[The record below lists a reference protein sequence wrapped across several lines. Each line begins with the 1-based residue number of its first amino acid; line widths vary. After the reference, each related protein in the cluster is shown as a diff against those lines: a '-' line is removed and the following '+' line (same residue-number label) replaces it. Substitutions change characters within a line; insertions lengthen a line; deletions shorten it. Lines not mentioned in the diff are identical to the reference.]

1 MKKEISVYKAHINEF
16 TGAVQTV
23 KEHCEATAALS
34 ESFAI
39 EPLKKVVR
47 ASGCIH
53 DLGKY
58 QCDFQR
64 RIDGEN
70 VRVEHS
76 TCGAIVASE
85 YYGNPASL
93 IMEYCVTG
101 HHSGLPDAG
110 YRNDAPEREPST
122 MFSRMNRRFES
133 FEAYKNEISL
143 PEISEADLR
152 KLAEFIGRDC
162 SDKDQVIDK
171 FAFITRYCFSC
182 LVDADSIDTGMFCGT
197 MIEER
202 PQADFAEC
210 LKRVNERLSSFKSIT
225 ELQKT
230 RKKLQQQVF
239 DKVDETADIFL
250 MNMPTGSGKTL
261 CSVKFALEKA
271 IRENKKRIIYV
282 IPYNSIIDQT
292 AAEFEATF
300 RGCAQIL
307 RHQSSFSYEDAEDK
321 DEDYKTVM
329 KTAAENWD
337 APFIITTAV
346 QFFESLHSNK
356 RGKLRKMHNIADS
369 ILIFD
374 EAHMMPQK
382 FLQPCLQAI
391 AYTTRYLNSEAVFL
405 TATMPDFGRLIRQY
419 ALPDSDIKELVT
431 DKTVFG
437 KFDKCKFRFIGELPD
452 EELISRAGKSPASLI
467 IVNRKKR
474 AKELFHKCSGKK
486 YHLSTYMTPV
496 DRNRIIAGIKKELK
510 NLEDEYGDSADI
522 PEDERIIVI
531 STSLIEAGVDL
542 DFFTVF
548 RELTG
553 LDSILQSGGRCNREG
568 KRENAVTYIFN
579 FSDAKRISDDERG
592 NLTRGLL
599 EKYVNVNSPE
609 CIREYYDRLFFL
621 KQEDI
626 KRYAMSNF
634 CTRID
639 GIPFKEYAE
648 NFKIIDDN
656 SCSIFVA
663 SDDNSRKLLEQLKS
677 TGMVNGRKLQKYT
690 CSVSQSELSTL
701 REQGV
706 VDDYGS
712 GIWCLTNDDYYDNSE
727 GIGFEPKDY
736 IL

>member
-1 MKKEISVYKAHINEF
+1 MAEKMVRYKAHINEI
-16 TGAVQTV
+16 TGETQSV
-23 KEHCEATAALS
+23 KEHCESTARLCS
-34 ESFAI
+34 SYAI
-39 EPLKKVVR
+39 APLKSIAEVC
-47 ASGCIH
+47 GLLH
-53 DLGKY
+53 DVGKY
-58 QCDFQR
+58 QINFQR
-64 RIDGEN
+64 RINGEN
-70 VRVEHS
+70 IKVEHS
-76 TCGAIVASE
+76 TCGAIAASQQ
-85 YYGNPASL
+85 YGMPASL
-93 IMEYCVTG
+93 LMEYCITG

-110 YRNDAPEREPST
+110 YKKDTPEREPST
-122 MFSRMNRRFES
+122 MYSRMNRQFGNFEV
-133 FEAYKNEISL
+133 YKDEIKL

-162 SDKDQVIDK
+162 SDKEQLIDK

-210 LKRVNERLSSFKSIT
+210 LKRVNKRLSSFKSVT

-230 RKKLQQQVF
+230 RNKLQQQTF
-239 DKVDETADIFL
+239 DKVDESAEIFL

-261 CSVKFALEKA
+261 CSIKFALEKA
-271 IRENKKRIIYV
+271 VRENKKRIIYV

-292 AAEFEATF
+292 AAEFENMF
-300 RGCAQIL
+300 KECANIL
-307 RHQSSFSYEDAEDK
+307 RHQSSFSYEDAEDIE
-321 DEDYKTVM
+321 EDYKNIM

-337 APFIITTAV
+337 APLIITTAV

-382 FLQPCLQAI
+382 YLQPCLQAI
-391 AYTTRYLNSEAVFL
+391 AYATKYLNSEAVFL
-405 TATMPDFGRLIRQY
+405 TATMPDFDELIRKY
-419 ALPDSDIKELVT
+419 ALPNSEIKELIT
-431 DKTVFG
+431 DKTFFE
-437 KFDKCKFRFIGELPD
+437 KFNKCKFEFMGETL
-452 EELISRAGKSPASLI
+452 EEDLIIKAGKTPASLI
-467 IVNRKKR
+467 IVNSKKR
-474 AKELFHKCSGKK
+474 AKEIFHHCHGKR
-486 YHLSTYMTPV
+486 YHLSTYMTSI
-496 DRNRIIAGIKKELK
+496 DRNRIIAEIKDELK
-510 NLEDEYGDSADI
+510 ELEDEYGSSADI
-522 PEDERIIVI
+522 PEEKRIIVI

-568 KRENAVTYIFN
+568 KRENAVTYIFS
-579 FSDAKRISDDERG
+579 FSDTKRISADERG

-599 EKYVNVNSPE
+599 EKYANVNSPE

-621 KQEDI
+621 KQNDI
-626 KRYAMSNF
+626 KRYAMNNF
-634 CTRID
+634 CNRID

-648 NFKIIDDN
+648 QFKIIDDN
-656 SCSIFVA
+656 SYSITVA
-663 SDDNSRKLLEQLKS
+663 RDDNSQKLIEQLKF
-677 TGMVNGRKLQKYT
+677 TGLVSGRKLQKYT
-690 CSVSQSELSTL
+690 CSVSLSEFNAL
-701 REQGV
+701 REQGA

-712 GIWCLTNDDYYDNSE
+712 GIWCLTNPDYYDDSE